1 MYQKGTTNIKS
12 NGKNIGGLPFKV
24 RKKMKVSMFWRVWAM
39 HKKKMYKFREMKDV
53 IFIQSKRIIQKHL
66 V

>member
-24 RKKMKVSMFWRVWAM
+24 RKKTKVSLFWRV
-39 HKKKMYKFREMKDV
+39 
-53 IFIQSKRIIQKHL
+53 
-66 V
+66 